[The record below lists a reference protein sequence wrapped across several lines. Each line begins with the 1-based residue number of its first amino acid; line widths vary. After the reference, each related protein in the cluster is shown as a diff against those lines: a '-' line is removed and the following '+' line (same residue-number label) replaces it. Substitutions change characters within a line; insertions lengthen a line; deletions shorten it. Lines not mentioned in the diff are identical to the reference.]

1 MWGVSGYWPISYLW
15 SIERGAV
22 EAVEGLSNRESSS
35 AVPVDY
41 AGRRP
46 PLTAI
51 SIVADTVWLNTCV
64 ASFTFFFM

>member
-1 MWGVSGYWPISYLW
+1 MELLRQSKVS
-15 SIERGAV
+15 
-22 EAVEGLSNRESSS
+22 SNRECSS
-35 AVPVDY
+35 AVPVDD

-64 ASFTFFFM
+64 ASFTFIFVKPLGCKCCVVSLGQHLM